1 MVFRKEDGWQG
12 SVPDMLRRW
21 FLIGLVILGLLVL
34 SAFPFTFANFGQ
46 IRPSFM
52 LMAVYY
58 WAIMRPSTLPPVATF
73 LVGIAFDLVADMPLG
88 LNAMTLVLAQWVTSS
103 QRKVLLGQSFI
114 VIWMGLGIVAVGA
127 GLFQWILKSLF
138 DFHFDVGSL
147 RPMLVSVVLTAAV
160 FPLIVLPLS
169 AFNKALAE
177 R

>member
-1 MVFRKEDGWQG
+1 MAFRKEDAWQG
-12 SVPDMLRRW
+12 SVTDILRRW
-21 FLIGLVILGLLVL
+21 LLTGLVIMALLVL
-34 SAFPFTFANFGQ
+34 SVFPFNFANIGE

-58 WAIMRPSTLPPVATF
+58 WAIMRPSTLLPIPTF
-73 LVGIAFDLVADMPLG
+73 FVGLAFDLLANMPLG
-88 LNAMTLVLAQWVTSS
+88 LNAMTLVIAQWATST

-114 VIWMGLGIVAVGA
+114 VIWMGLGIVALGSGV
-127 GLFQWILKSLF
+127 FQWLLKSLF
-138 DFHFDVGSL
+138 DAQFDIGSL
-147 RPMLVSVVLTAAV
+147 RPMLVSVFMTAAV